1 MFIGYQLVMMVSLS
15 AALLRQAVYGSI
27 RLGAYQN
34 IADNYTRSSMLH
46 CCNSPK
52 WTSRLGKVYSTRTHT
67 INNSAFT
74 LATSELGRPDW
85 FSLFDIG
92 RI

>member
-46 CCNSPK
+46 CCNSTPVQ
-52 WTSRLGKVYSTRTHT
+52 SHPSLILASVYIVSPVYS
-67 INNSAFT
+67 IQ
-74 LATSELGRPDW
+74 
-85 FSLFDIG
+85 
-92 RI
+92 